1 MKFVSIRIDMYGC
14 PGNSRFCAYAMRR
27 LGIPIPTSGVPVARG
42 VYYRGRFQELALSS
56 GTAHDVVMVPTHCL
70 VLVDFIALYIY
81 LFVLHI
87 LCVIVTFTYVQ

>member
-1 MKFVSIRIDMYGC
+1 MDAQVI
-14 PGNSRFCAYAMRR
+14 PGSAHMLCAAWVFPF
-27 LGIPIPTSGVPVARG
+27 LLPVPVARG

-56 GTAHDVVMVPTHCL
+56 GTAHDVVMLPTHCL

-81 LFVLHI
+81 IFVIHI